1 MWGFLQKINWYDQL
15 LDHLIST
22 LRQAEIEAIFEHLDV
37 ILGSAIAQLTQDLQA
52 YALRDP
58 ASAGRADL
66 ILETY
71 ASFTAVIYY
80 RLAHAV
86 WRLEDDLNGL
96 REVIAH
102 RLSNKGKLGSGVEI
116 HPAVRIG
123 KRFVLDHAYGT
134 VIGETCEIGD
144 DCYILSGVTLGAS
157 GIANNPG
164 GKRHPVLGNNV
175 EVGAGVRILGPV
187 SIGDNVFISPS
198 CVITQDIPANSRVRI
213 VNQVQT
219 QKLTGSG
226 KAASF
231 YGAFAVA
238 DRFYLLGD
246 RLELCEVS
254 VLDADH
260 QPLNFLLLDCTSR
273 DKAHIEYRLN
283 ASGVASAAAINF
295 PLNIKISSP
304 LQEVTLLSPP
314 GLDELVR
321 SLMQPLTSTLGG

>member
-22 LRQAEIEAIFEHLDV
+22 LKHEEIEAIFEHLEV
-37 ILGSAIAQLTQDLQA
+37 ILNSAITHLAQDLEA

-58 ASAGRADL
+58 ASAGRTDL

-71 ASFTAVIYY
+71 ASFKAVIYY
-80 RLAHAV
+80 RLAHEV

-96 REVIAH
+96 REVMAH
-102 RLSNKGKLGSGVEI
+102 RLTNKGKLSSGVEI
-116 HPAVRIG
+116 HPAVKIG

-187 SIGDNVFISPS
+187 NIGDNVFISPS
-198 CVITQDIPANSRVRI
+198 CVITQDIPGNSRVRI

-219 QKLTGSG
+219 QRLAGG
-226 KAASF
+226 KAAGF
-231 YGAFAVA
+231 YSAFAVA

-246 RLELCEVS
+246 KLEFSEVS

-260 QPLNFLLLDCTSR
+260 RPLNFLVMDCTSR
-273 DKAHIEYRLN
+273 DKAHIEYRVNKSCADN
-283 ASGVASAAAINF
+283 AATINF
-295 PLNIKISSP
+295 PLNIRVSSP
-304 LQEVTLLSPP
+304 VQDVTLLSPP

-321 SLMQPLTSTLGG
+321 SLMQPLTANMGG